1 MAGEMRIRDKLKSP
15 DVVFSA
21 LVAAVAVVVSKVMA
35 AAIASTLV
43 AILVFIIGAAAVL
56 GWGCVFLNHL
66 RRTILVRPSRDHSRS
81 WNG

>member
-1 MAGEMRIRDKLKSP
+1 MRIRDKLKSP

-35 AAIASTLV
+35 AAIVSTLV
-43 AILVFIIGAAAVL
+43 AILVFIIGAAAGVL

-81 WNG
+81 WND